1 MKYIISGAA
10 ALLAVVAFSPAYAL
24 KVTNLDEVTHRVALY
39 GRGESVVREIEP
51 GATEYF
57 TGGSQGLL
65 SLVEAPSAP
74 VKGTKTPAK
83 KQAKRDSVVHADGLL
98 SGIIGNERTSGIPA
112 DPDSTYVIWKGG
124 DLRLQSRV
132 KDGRRG

>member
-1 MKYIISGAA
+1 MKRFLISASVI
-10 ALLAVVAFSPAYAL
+10 ALLANPAYAL
-24 KVTNLDEVTHRVALY
+24 KVTNLDDVTHHVELY
-39 GRGESVVREIEP
+39 GRGESVVMEIEP

-65 SLVEAPSAP
+65 SVVDAPKP
-74 VKGTKTPAK
+74 
-83 KQAKRDSVVHADGLL
+83 QAKASNTLGKKTAKHDSVVHADGLL

-112 DPDSTYVIWKGG
+112 DPDSTYVIWPGG
-124 DLRLQSRV
+124 RLMLQSRI

>member
-1 MKYIISGAA
+1 MKKFLIAASAA
-10 ALLAVVAFSPAYAL
+10 ALFASPAYAL
-24 KVTNLDEVTHRVALY
+24 KVTNLDEVTHHVELY
-39 GRGESVVREIEP
+39 GRGESEVRAIEP

-65 SLVEAPSAP
+65 SLVDTP
-74 VKGTKTPAK
+74 KTPAK
-83 KQAKRDSVVHADGLL
+83 ASSKPGKKAAKHDSVVHADGLL

-124 DLRLQSRV
+124 DLRLQSRI

>member
-1 MKYIISGAA
+1 MKKFLIAVSAA
-10 ALLAVVAFSPAYAL
+10 ALFASPAYAL
-24 KVTNLDEVTHRVALY
+24 KVTNLDDVAHHVELY
-39 GRGESVVREIEP
+39 GRGESVVREIQP

-65 SLVEAPSAP
+65 SLVDAP
-74 VKGTKTPAK
+74 KT
-83 KQAKRDSVVHADGLL
+83 QAKASNKPSKKAAKHDSVVHADGLL

-124 DLRLQSRV
+124 DLRLQSRI